1 MAKEEKSK
9 VVLERTYNVPLRKEF
24 LKVPKYKKAKKA
36 ITALRKFISK
46 HMKSDQV
53 RIGKHLNELVWA
65 KGMQNPPHH
74 VQISCA
80 KEESGVVRV
89 EMIGKPIYETE
100 TPKKE
105 RKAPA
110 AKSIEA
116 PVVAEEKTEE
126 AALEA
131 EAPKA
136 KTEEQADAEPKK
148 KAAKPKKAPAKKAKQ

>member
-1 MAKEEKSK
+1 MVKQEKSK

-53 RIGKHLNELVWA
+53 RIGKHLNELIWA

-80 KEESGVVRV
+80 KEESGIVRV
-89 EMIGKPIYETE
+89 EMIGKPIYEIE
-100 TPKKE
+100 APKKE
-105 RKAPA
+105 KKAAVPKAKIVEAPA
-110 AKSIEA
+110 AT
-116 PVVAEEKTEE
+116 EEKTEE
-126 AALEA
+126 ATPVT

-136 KTEEQADAEPKK
+136 EVQTDAEPKK
-148 KAAKPKKAPAKKAKQ
+148 KVAKPKKAPAKKAKQ